1 MPDQFTYTLKDI
13 EAEVQRRAAEKEKE
27 ASGSSMPFPGP
38 PAEGGVEAAKNLIAG
53 YPERVGS
60 AMEESKQE
68 VVAALQDSAKGIQFP
83 GETTIQ
89 LLGKG
94 VAKPIMDV
102 TGETITTGIG
112 AAADAFN
119 PKLRQG
125 FNDLMEGIMNSDAAK
140 AAIGYYQTVPENTRR
155 TLESVFNLG
164 NLLSPVKLKPT
175 IAGDTVKGAIKKSV
189 LEGDMGT
196 LKVVSKADELKR
208 KMLERFFQ
216 PVRSEENIAN
226 ELKFGRGQVDRMV
239 DDLMEV
245 KGLSPVK
252 TPEANIAALKS
263 HMDKVEDKMQGS
275 LKEFDRTGVMR
286 DVKKSFGD
294 LLRNTLDNDPILR
307 AEGLTAAEKTATYNA
322 VMRKVDGV
330 VINLKE
336 AGVNPNSLQG
346 LLKLRRELDDVLNR
360 VKGNL
365 SREELKEL
373 SLEKQVVMNMRGKIN
388 EAISGFVEQTGKAD
402 ETITDLL
409 KKQSSMYRAQGNYIQ
424 RSSKQIADMSKSGW
438 FMRALSAHP
447 ILVYRAMQNTGT
459 SPALAAVLA
468 LPSAVN
474 YAGETVGAARRA
486 MASPMSPAVRAG
498 MFYGGEE
505 EQQ

>member
-1 MPDQFTYTLKDI
+1 MPEQFTYTLSDI
-13 EAEVQRRAAEKEKE
+13 EAEIQRRAAEREKE
-27 ASGSSMPFPGP
+27 TADSSMPFPGP
-38 PAEGGVEAAKNLIAG
+38 PAEGGVEAAKNLLAG

-60 AMEESKQE
+60 AIDESKKE

-112 AAADAFN
+112 AAADVFN
-119 PKLRQG
+119 PKIRQG
-125 FNDLMEGIMNSDAAK
+125 FNDLMEGIVNSDAAK
-140 AAIGYYQTVPENTRR
+140 TAIGFYQSVPENSRR
-155 TLESVFNLG
+155 TLESIFNLG
-164 NLLSPVKLKPT
+164 NLLSPFKLKPT
-175 IAGDTVKGAIKKSV
+175 ATGDTVTGAIKKSV
-189 LEGDMGT
+189 MEGDMGT

-216 PVRSEENIAN
+216 PVRSQENIET
-226 ELKFGRGQVDRMV
+226 ELKFGRGSIDRMV

-245 KGLSPVK
+245 KGLSPTK
-252 TPEANIAALKS
+252 APEGNIAALKS
-263 HMDKVEDKMQGS
+263 HMDKVEDKIQGS
-275 LKEFDRTGVMR
+275 LKEFDKTGVMR
-286 DVKKSFGD
+286 DVKKSFSD
-294 LLRNTLDNDPILR
+294 LLKDTLDNDPILR
-307 AEGLTAAEKTATYNA
+307 AEGLTQAEKTATYNA

-346 LLKLRRELDDVLNR
+346 LLKLRRELDDALNK

-365 SREELKEL
+365 SRDELKDL

-409 KKQSSMYRAQGNYIQ
+409 KKQSSMYRAQSNYIK
-424 RSSKQIADMSKSGW
+424 RSAGQIADMSKAGW

-474 YAGETVGAARRA
+474 YAGETVGSARRA
-486 MASPMSPAVRAG
+486 MASPLSPAVRAG
-498 MFYGGEE
+498 MFYGAEE
-505 EQQ
+505 PQQ

>member
-1 MPDQFTYTLKDI
+1 MPAQFTYTLSDI
-13 EAEVQRRAAEKEKE
+13 EAEIQRRAAEREKE
-27 ASGSSMPFPGP
+27 TADSSMPFPGP
-38 PAEGGVEAAKNLIAG
+38 PAEGGVEAAKNLLAG

-60 AMEESKQE
+60 AIDESKKE

-112 AAADAFN
+112 AAADVFN
-119 PKLRQG
+119 PKIRQG
-125 FNDLMEGIMNSDAAK
+125 FNDLMEGIVNSDAAK
-140 AAIGYYQTVPENTRR
+140 TAIGFYQSVPENSRR
-155 TLESVFNLG
+155 TLESIFNLG
-164 NLLSPVKLKPT
+164 NLLSPFKLKPT
-175 IAGDTVKGAIKKSV
+175 ATGDTVTGAIKKSV
-189 LEGDMGT
+189 MEGDMGT

-216 PVRSEENIAN
+216 PVRSQENIET
-226 ELKFGRGQVDRMV
+226 ELKFGRGSIDRMV

-245 KGLSPVK
+245 KGLSPTK
-252 TPEANIAALKS
+252 APEGNIAALKS
-263 HMDKVEDKMQGS
+263 HMDKVEDKIQGS
-275 LKEFDRTGVMR
+275 LKEFDKTGVMR
-286 DVKKSFGD
+286 DVKKSFSD
-294 LLRNTLDNDPILR
+294 LLKDTLDNDPILR
-307 AEGLTAAEKTATYNA
+307 AEGLTQAEKTATYNA

-346 LLKLRRELDDVLNR
+346 LLKLRRELDDALNK

-365 SREELKEL
+365 SRDELKDL

-409 KKQSSMYRAQGNYIQ
+409 KKQSSMYRAQSNYIK
-424 RSSKQIADMSKSGW
+424 RSAGQIADMSKAGW

-474 YAGETVGAARRA
+474 YAGETVGAARRT
-486 MASPMSPAVRAG
+486 MASPLSPAVRAG
-498 MFYGGEE
+498 MFYGAEE
-505 EQQ
+505 PQQ

>member
-1 MPDQFTYTLKDI
+1 MPEQFTYTLSDI
-13 EAEVQRRAAEKEKE
+13 EAEIQRRAAEREKE
-27 ASGSSMPFPGP
+27 TADSSMPFPGP
-38 PAEGGVEAAKNLIAG
+38 PAEGGVEAAKNLLAG

-60 AMEESKQE
+60 AIDESKKE

-112 AAADAFN
+112 AAADVFN
-119 PKLRQG
+119 PKIRQG
-125 FNDLMEGIMNSDAAK
+125 FNDLMEGIVNSDAAK
-140 AAIGYYQTVPENTRR
+140 TAIGFYQSVPENSRR
-155 TLESVFNLG
+155 TLESIFNLG
-164 NLLSPVKLKPT
+164 NLLSPFKLKPT
-175 IAGDTVKGAIKKSV
+175 AAGDTVTGAIKKSV
-189 LEGDMGT
+189 MEGDMGT

-216 PVRSEENIAN
+216 PVRSQENIET

-245 KGLSPVK
+245 KGLSPTK
-252 TPEANIAALKS
+252 APEGNIAVLKS
-263 HMDKVEDKMQGS
+263 HMDKVEDKIQGS
-275 LKEFDRTGVMR
+275 LKEFDKTGVMR
-286 DVKKSFGD
+286 DVKKSFSD
-294 LLRNTLDNDPILR
+294 LLKDTLDNDPILR
-307 AEGLTAAEKTATYNA
+307 AEGLTQAEKTATYNA

-346 LLKLRRELDDVLNR
+346 LLKLRRELDDALNK

-365 SREELKEL
+365 SRDELKEL

-409 KKQSSMYRAQGNYIQ
+409 KKQSSMYRAQSNYIK
-424 RSSKQIADMSKSGW
+424 RSAGQIADMSKAGW

-447 ILVYRAMQNTGT
+447 ILVYRAMQNAGT

-474 YAGETVGAARRA
+474 YAGETVGAARRT
-486 MASPMSPAVRAG
+486 MASPLSPAVRAG
-498 MFYGGEE
+498 MFYGAEE
-505 EQQ
+505 PQQ